1 MGTVAA
7 STRSVPSDLQ
17 LTEAPTSEA
26 LGAGPASA
34 ASPASSAGDA
44 EAQTLRTAL
53 SDAPVWDKQVLEV
66 RLGWPVTALTGEQ
79 EWAAARMRVFLLTW
93 DPFEWQAARPAAFAT
108 STSRADG
115 VVGLVLY
122 LPLWRALALADGEAA
137 DVPAVLG
144 QLVESVLSVA
154 GEHQAPLTAGT
165 YPHGV
170 QSGSLPALL
179 SRIPAQAELAA
190 PVLSIVGDGWQPI
203 QFDVLEDLAQEAF
216 GPADLDRSAVRFS
229 ETGDGGD
236 ACPACARRS
245 LDFPDGLKE
254 AQETIC
260 GPHRAEALRIT
271 TTRLEA
277 AQASNPAGWE
287 ALLDAGQRLLE
298 PHLPAGL
305 APRLVA
311 ASRIEEPTAAQL
323 LVQAALVEEAA
334 AIVGGLPD
342 PATAL
347 GARLDGVRPWL
358 ERLPGALAR
367 AGLADQ
373 ATRAT
378 TAADTLLAAS
388 SASPGGED
396 DTPVKPQPY
405 RRDVRVGRNALCP
418 CGSGKKYKFCHGR

>member
-7 STRSVPSDLQ
+7 PIRSVPSDLQ
-17 LTEAPTSEA
+17 LTEAPTSEP
-26 LGAGPASA
+26 LGATPGLPATEA
-34 ASPASSAGDA
+34 L
-44 EAQTLRTAL
+44 AQTLGTAL
-53 SDAPVWDKQVLEV
+53 RAAPVWDKRVLEI
-66 RLGWPVTALTGEQ
+66 RLAWPALTAEQ
-79 EWAAARMRVFLLTW
+79 EWAADRLRVFLLTW
-93 DPFEWQAARPAAFAT
+93 DPFEWQAGRPAAFAT

-122 LPLWRALALADGEAA
+122 LPLWRALALADGETA

-144 QLVESVLSVA
+144 QLAESVLSVA

-179 SRIPAQAELAA
+179 SRIPAQAELAT
-190 PVLSIVGDGWQPI
+190 PVPSIVGDDWQPI

-216 GPADLDRSAVRFS
+216 GPADLDRSPVRFS
-229 ETGDGGD
+229 EPGEGSD
-236 ACPACARRS
+236 ACPACDRQS
-245 LDFPDGLKE
+245 VEFPDGLKD
-254 AQETIC
+254 AQEAIC

-277 AQASNPAGWE
+277 AQASNPVGWE

-298 PHLPAGL
+298 PHLPAAL

-311 ASRIEEPTAAQL
+311 ASRIEAPTAAQL
-323 LVQAALVEEAA
+323 LDQAALVEEAA
-334 AIVGGLPD
+334 GVVGGLPD
-342 PATAL
+342 PSTPI
-347 GARLDGVRPWL
+347 GARLEAVRPWL
-358 ERLPGALAR
+358 ERLPAALAQ

-378 TAADTLLAAS
+378 TAAATLLVAAA
-388 SASPGGED
+388 ASPGGED
-396 DTPVKPQPY
+396 GAPVKAQPY